1 METQRLHHPN
11 TPEPKPLTT
20 TPSFP
25 LAPLELQRWVRFAVK
40 GGIGKAVA
48 KVDKASEDGVRDLMF
63 LEGDTITVLMD
74 LGRGAYLGY
83 CEGVVGLFTGAEV
96 VMQQAKLKRP
106 VISTRSASAS
116 RANPLPPVTPE
127 IGAASPALPPLPAD
141 SSPVIPTPVPSAF
154 KPAIARSDS
163 IDSTS
168 SSSSL
173 TSPRKQHRKPV
184 PALEILSD
192 QASELGREC
201 VDLRSRRRADAA
213 GLGIAVDSGGL
224 SRVAPPPRPRRV
236 SANEQEVLASTEPRR
251 LAAFVP
257 APSPI
262 LPRTSPFPLYRPA
275 AASPAPSSDS
285 DSTNRTPSLVASPY
299 SDLADRDRDFDDSA
313 SSASGHGYAGVRRVA
328 PFTPEDAG
336 GQSWAGGEAMGKAD
350 TSAYLDAYG
359 TPGKDYTDGPTPTAE
374 SFPLD
379 AFPLPSASNALFG
392 GVPYDAPTPDSSSTV
407 PLSTEDLRP
416 TPSHVLS
423 TSGMP
428 LPVPSADPQSAFS
441 FSPNSSIT
449 STLPASVLSAGD
461 YYARREKSSDGSSG
475 GSVPG
480 TPGDDPTLAFIF
492 DSYRYSRVPSMGSL
506 AGGAGG
512 TGQAAMPSVGLA
524 RRSSQEV
531 EELAGEFAPE
541 TEESEVEPALRTFGA
556 ATQLRSRILG
566 GQSTGAEPSTAPRPA
581 HPPAESTLSS
591 VDSLVNVPRLS
602 EIFPRVSPADSP
614 APASVRSSRSG
625 SLTLPYDSSPARP
638 IQDLPDRPPVSPRRQ
653 SEPQIRRSGVPV
665 LDAAGLRDDLD
676 ASRRLFQAYFT
687 PPREL
692 VDAAAAITGTA
703 PVVPRSP
710 SPIESPQRL
719 RRKSIKGLQISQP
732 VVPALRTQNLPT
744 SPPLWR
750 SHDDASPVEQVM
762 PHETTDVFVASPVSM
777 AAPPPQVQ
785 ILQATPS
792 AVRTYTAARDRD
804 ISLDG
809 DSQYVLSPV
818 PSSSAASSPNTF
830 TSAASSPVPPSVDE
844 GNERVSSSRAADT
857 TPKKLRKG
865 VHRTKS
871 SPAIGRHSSS
881 STTSVASPI
890 MPSGR
895 PQMPAVP
902 VRKMSD
908 PFGITSSPASPASSS
923 ERKVDYSTGIS
934 NRDFEEETIAIGK
947 SEFEVVKPL
956 AALLTKDE
964 EEPVANSASFDSPRP
979 SMSSSVVS
987 DFATPRRPLPPPH
1000 SVTAP
1005 YPPSSAAATPYMTA
1019 SHARSVVSLSHF
1031 SPPTPASVE
1040 DGGRAAL
1047 DDYRAKEAKWLQ
1059 VMSTMT
1065 VAQARKSKKV
1075 KALAQSGIP
1084 SSVRGKAWSFLADA
1098 PAELAPELYQ
1108 SLAQPSFPLPPAI
1121 EEDMQAVLD
1130 LPQFGEGSAGRED
1143 LVSILRAFLRFDR
1156 QLGYY
1161 RGLASV
1167 VVLLLSQ
1174 MPAET
1179 AFGTLI
1185 SLVKNYS
1192 FRHHFPTGVEQLRL
1206 DVLAFDCLFEAE
1218 EPKLAKRLNE
1228 LGVSAREYLPF
1239 WLPTFFLT
1247 ILPYTTVVRL
1257 MDILLFDPKMR
1268 YRIPLALLDLSHLDD
1283 RLTFPS
1289 RDAVLNHLLA
1299 PPPTAFEPAL
1309 LFPAIAHI
1317 KLSDDKLKKAQKKA
1331 AQAMLRPQQQ
1341 RQAA

>member
-1 METQRLHHPN
+1 METQRVHHPN
-11 TPEPKPLTT
+11 TPETKPLAT
-20 TPSFP
+20 TPTFP

-63 LEGDTITVLMD
+63 LEGDTVTVLMD
-74 LGRGAYLGY
+74 LGRGSYLGY
-83 CEGVVGLFTGAEV
+83 CEGVVGLFSGAEV

-127 IGAASPALPPLPAD
+127 IGAASPVLPPIPTE
-141 SSPVIPTPVPSAF
+141 SSPEIPPPVPSTS
-154 KPAIARSDS
+154 KPTIARSDS

-173 TSPRKQHRKPV
+173 TSPRKPRRKPV
-184 PALEILSD
+184 PALEVLSD
-192 QASELGREC
+192 QPSDFGRERG
-201 VDLRSRRRADAA
+201 DLRSRRRADVA
-213 GLGIAVDSGGL
+213 GLGIAVGSGGL
-224 SRVAPPPRPRRV
+224 SRVAPPPRPRRL
-236 SANEQEVLASTEPRR
+236 SENEQEVLASTEPPR
-251 LAAFVP
+251 LAAAFIP
-257 APSPI
+257 APSPV

-285 DSTNRTPSLVASPY
+285 DGTNRTPSLVASPY

-336 GQSWAGGEAMGKAD
+336 GQVWTGSESVDKAD
-350 TSAYLDAYG
+350 GSAYLDAYG

-392 GVPYDAPTPDSSSTV
+392 GLPHDAPTPYSSPTV
-407 PLSTEDLRP
+407 PLDEVRP
-416 TPSHVLS
+416 SPSHVLS

-492 DSYRYSRVPSMGSL
+492 DSYRYSRVPSVGSL
-506 AGGAGG
+506 AGVAGG
-512 TGQAAMPSVGLA
+512 IGQAAIPAPGLE

-531 EELAGEFAPE
+531 EELVGEFAPE
-541 TEESEVEPALRTFGA
+541 AEKEEVEPALRTFGA

-566 GQSTGAEPSTAPRPA
+566 GQPPAADPSSAVRPA
-581 HPPAESTLSS
+581 HTPKNSTSSS
-591 VDSLVNVPRLS
+591 VDTANIPRLS
-602 EIFPRVSPADSP
+602 EIFPRMSPADSP

-625 SLTLPYDSSPARP
+625 SLALPYDSSPARP
-638 IQDLPDRPPVSPRRQ
+638 TQNLPDRPPVSPRRQ
-653 SEPQIRRSGVPV
+653 SEPQIRRSAVPV
-665 LDAAGLRDDLD
+665 LDAAGLREDLD
-676 ASRRLFQAYFT
+676 ASRRLFQTYFT

-703 PVVPRSP
+703 PAVPPSP
-710 SPIESPQRL
+710 SSMESPQRL
-719 RRKSIKGLQISQP
+719 RRKSVKGLQISQP

-762 PHETTDVFVASPVSM
+762 PHETTDVFVASPVSI

-792 AVRTYTAARDRD
+792 AVRTYTALRERD
-804 ISLDG
+804 ISVDS

-830 TSAASSPVPPSVDE
+830 TSVASSPVPPSVND
-844 GNERVSSSRAADT
+844 GNERASTSRTADT

-871 SPAIGRHSSS
+871 SPAIGRHSNS
-881 STTSVASPI
+881 STTSLASPV

-895 PQMPAVP
+895 PQMPAMP

-908 PFGITSSPASPASSS
+908 PFGTPSSPASPASSS

-956 AALLTKDE
+956 AALLTKDD
-964 EEPVANSASFDSPRP
+964 EEPVAKSASFDSPRP
-979 SMSSSVVS
+979 SMSSSIAS

-1005 YPPSSAAATPYMTA
+1005 YPPSSASATPYMTA
-1019 SHARSVVSLSHF
+1019 SHARSVASLSHF

-1084 SSVRGKAWSFLADA
+1084 SSVRGKAWAFLADA
-1098 PAELAPELYQ
+1098 QAELAPGLYQ

-1121 EEDMQAVLD
+1121 EEDMQEVLD

-1167 VVLLLSQ
+1167 VALLLSQ

-1218 EPKLAKRLNE
+1218 EPKVAKRLNE
-1228 LGVSAREYLPF
+1228 LGVSARDYLPF

-1247 ILPYTTVVRL
+1247 ILPHTTVVRL
-1257 MDILLFDPKMR
+1257 MDILLFNPKMR

-1331 AQAMLRPQQQ
+1331 AQVMLRPQQ